1 MRAWLPL
8 RGRIRRGR
16 PAGRRPLV
24 ALLSS
29 SALLVTACSLGP
41 RYHKPDIATA
51 DHWVTMSEPQ
61 SPEWPSADWW
71 RGFNSTELDAFIAQA
86 QSANDDLRAA
96 IARVEEADAQRRVA
110 LAPLLPSLNAS
121 ATATR
126 ARQPVPGGASYLT
139 GSDFNPLLTAS
150 YELDFWGK
158 NRAGYVAA
166 AATERASR
174 YDRTTVELTVLA
186 GVATTYFQALELRD
200 RLGVAERNLTNAQ
213 EVLRGLTL
221 EQRAGVSTALDVA
234 QQQTVVDT
242 VNASIP
248 PLKQQLRQSEDAL
261 AILIGSTPEGVDLR
275 RGTLDELDQP
285 AVRPGLPSALL
296 TRRPDVASAEAQLIA
311 ANANIGAARA
321 AFLPS
326 ISLTAGGGF
335 ESPALANLLTPAN
348 RVWSLA
354 GSLTQPIFQGGALVG
369 QYRLSEARY
378 RELLADYHKA
388 VISALA
394 NVEDAL
400 IAVQQTSDQVARQQE
415 ATEQARRAYRFAQ
428 MQMHAGT
435 INVLTLLNT
444 ETSLFTAE
452 DQLAQAKYAH
462 LSALVSLYQA
472 LGGGWQERAPV

>member
-1 MRAWLPL
+1 MSPSLAP
-8 RGRIRRGR
+8 
-16 PAGRRPLV
+16 RRPLAGLFFCG
-24 ALLSS
+24 ALL
-29 SALLVTACSLGP
+29 ATACSVGP
-41 RYHKPDIATA
+41 RYHKPGIASP
-51 DHWVTMSEPQ
+51 DHWVTAGDPTA
-61 SPEWPSADWW
+61 PEWPASDWW
-71 RGFNSTELDAFIAQA
+71 RGFKSAELDAYIVQA

-96 IARVEEADAQRRVA
+96 IARVEEADAQRRIA
-110 LAPLLPSLNAS
+110 LAPLLPALSAS

-126 ARQPVPGGASYLT
+126 AHQPVPGGASYLT
-139 GSDFNPLLTAS
+139 GNNFNPVLTAS
-150 YELDFWGK
+150 YELDFWGR
-158 NRAGYVAA
+158 NRAAYTAA
-166 AATERASR
+166 AAAARASR
-174 YDRTTVELTVLA
+174 YDRTTVELAVLA

-200 RLGVAERNLTNAQ
+200 RLAVAEKNLANAR

-221 EQRAGVSTALDVA
+221 EQRAGVSNALDVA

-248 PLKQQLRQSEDAL
+248 PLRQQLRQSQDAL
-261 AILIGSTPEGVDLR
+261 AILIGSTPESVDVT
-275 RGTLDELDQP
+275 RGTLDELGQP
-285 AVRPGLPSALL
+285 ALRPGLPSELL
-296 TRRPDVASAEAQLIA
+296 TRRPDVAAAEAQLIA

-321 AFLPS
+321 ALFPS
-326 ISLTAGGGF
+326 ISLTADGGF
-335 ESPALANLLTPAN
+335 ASPALANVLTPAN

-354 GSLTQPIFQGGALVG
+354 GALTQPIFQGGALLG
-369 QYRLSEARY
+369 QYRYSEARY

-388 VISALA
+388 VIAALA

-400 IAVQQTSDQVARQQE
+400 IAVQQTSEQVARQQE

-428 MQMHAGT
+428 TQMHAGT

-462 LSALVSLYQA
+462 LTALVSLYQA

>member
-8 RGRIRRGR
+8 RGGIRRGR
-16 PAGRRPLV
+16 PASRRPLR
-24 ALLSS
+24 ALLCCSTFL
-29 SALLVTACSLGP
+29 ATGCSLGP
-41 RYHKPDIATA
+41 RYHKPEIATA
-51 DHWVTMSEPQ
+51 DHWVTASDTAA
-61 SPEWPSADWW
+61 PEWPSADWW
-71 RGFNSTELDAFIAQA
+71 RGFNSAELDAFIAQA
-86 QSANDDLRAA
+86 ESANDDLKAA

-110 LAPLLPSLNAS
+110 LAPLLPSVAAS

-126 ARQPVPGGASYLT
+126 ARAAVPGGASYMT
-139 GSDFNPLLTAS
+139 GNDFNPLLTAS
-150 YELDFWGK
+150 YALDFWGR

-200 RLGVAERNLTNAQ
+200 RLGVAERNLANAQ
-213 EVLRGLTL
+213 EVLKGLTL
-221 EQRAGVSTALDVA
+221 EQRAGVATALDVA

-248 PLKQQLRQSEDAL
+248 PLKQQLRQSQDAL
-261 AILIGSTPEGVDLR
+261 AILIGSTPEGVDLT
-275 RGTLDELDQP
+275 RGTLDDLGQP
-285 AVRPGLPSALL
+285 AVRPGLPSELL

-369 QYRLSEARY
+369 QYRFSEARY
-378 RELLADYHKA
+378 RELLAAYHKA

-400 IAVQQTSDQVARQQE
+400 IGVQQTADQVTRQQE
-415 ATEQARRAYRFAQ
+415 AAEQARRAYRFAQ

-452 DQLAQAKYAH
+452 DQLAQAKFAH

-472 LGGGWQERAPV
+472 LGGGWQQSAPV

>member
-1 MRAWLPL
+1 MRTWLPL
-8 RGRIRRGR
+8 GGRIRRGR
-16 PAGRRPLV
+16 TVGRRPPA
-24 ALLSS
+24 AL
-29 SALLVTACSLGP
+29 ACCAMVLVTACSLGP
-41 RYHKPDIATA
+41 RYHKPDVATP
-51 DHWVTMSEPQ
+51 DHWLTASGGALA
-61 SPEWPSADWW
+61 EWPSADWW
-71 RGFNSTELDAFIAQA
+71 RGFNSAELDAFIAQA

-110 LAPLLPSLNAS
+110 LAPLLPAVSVGAS
-121 ATATR
+121 ATR

-139 GSDFNPLLTAS
+139 GNDFNPLLTAS
-150 YELDFWGK
+150 YELDFWGR
-158 NRAGYVAA
+158 NRAGYLAA
-166 AATERASR
+166 AATESASR

-200 RLGVAERNLTNAQ
+200 RLGVAQRNLANAQ
-213 EVLRGLTL
+213 EVLKGLTL
-221 EQRAGVSTALDVA
+221 EQRAGLSTALDVA

-242 VNASIP
+242 VSASIP

-261 AILIGSTPEGVDLR
+261 AVLIGSTPDGVELT
-275 RGTLDELDQP
+275 RGTLDELGQP
-285 AVRPGLPSALL
+285 TVRPGLPSELL

-335 ESPALANLLTPAN
+335 ESPALADLLTPAN

-354 GSLTQPIFQGGALVG
+354 GSLAQPIFQGGALVG

-378 RELLADYHKA
+378 RELLAGYHKA

-444 ETSLFTAE
+444 EISLFTAE